1 MIISEQKQLL
11 RKQFIKKRL
20 ELSPTQWQTKS
31 DRLCQNLLN
40 SDIFRQAK
48 VVLSYLSF
56 KQEPD
61 LNLLHQQQDIIFGLP
76 RCQGKSLI
84 WHQWQWE
91 DKLQKNSY
99 GISEPFSDSPLID
112 LNTVDIILVPAVMCD
127 HNNYRLGYGGGYYD
141 RMLELPSWENIPT
154 VGVVFDFAYVSQLPQ
169 ESWDQPLCYICTE
182 SGIKKKNK
190 IKEQN

>member
-1 MIISEQKQLL
+1 LTIPEQKKQL
-11 RKQFIKKRL
+11 RKQFIEKRL
-20 ELSPTQWQTKS
+20 QLSPTQWQTKS
-31 DRLCQNLLN
+31 ECLCQNLFH
-40 SDIFRQAK
+40 SEIFRQAK

-61 LNLLHQQQDIIFGLP
+61 LSLLHQQPDILFGLP
-76 RCQGKSLI
+76 RCQGKSLM
-84 WHQWQWE
+84 WHQWQWG

-99 GISEPFSDSPLID
+99 GINEPFSDSPLID
-112 LNTVDIILVPAVMCD
+112 INIVDLILVPAVMGD

-141 RMLELPSWENIPT
+141 RMLELPSWVNIPT

-169 ESWDQPLCYICTE
+169 ESWDQPLYHICTE
-182 SGIKKKNK
+182 SGIKKKNR